1 MLGVEFSPRS
11 SGMSSRPDLQ
21 PHPPAVLPVD
31 ALAPRPKQPHL
42 YSRVRARPGQ
52 TVELSS
58 RTIEAASVASL
69 SATVQ
74 SIEGRVAN
82 VRALRATSP
91 MTRVLKSQHSP
102 APPASPASNLT
113 AVPSHTPMQS
123 RFASVQQ
130 SVFVK

>member
-42 YSRVRARPGQ
+42 YSRARARPGQ

-69 SATVQ
+69 
-74 SIEGRVAN
+74 RVCSCKCCRCCMA
-82 VRALRATSP
+82 
-91 MTRVLKSQHSP
+91 
-102 APPASPASNLT
+102 
-113 AVPSHTPMQS
+113 
-123 RFASVQQ
+123 
-130 SVFVK
+130 